1 MKGRNMTRWRDPA
14 KDPRQEPKSHLI
26 TAEGADY
33 TYNKKEPN
41 RVIARIN
48 YHKLDK
54 AGLERLI
61 YTYLGDWIR
70 TQQAGVANGED
81 GADIRLAAAET
92 LKTELEKILE
102 GEKPYDIFVRW
113 KPLAEQPIGWNPD
126 LNDGVRLN
134 IRPFMTARDVG
145 KKGAGILRFKPNIKW
160 EKDRGKDVPSA
171 PWYHLGL
178 EYDGKEGDR
187 INDHHLALEEKRAAR
202 NKEN

>member
-92 LKTELEKILE
+92 LKTELEKDPRRRKSPTTSSCA
-102 GEKPYDIFVRW
+102 GNRW
-113 KPLAEQPIGWNPD
+113 LNSPLAGTPTST
-126 LNDGVRLN
+126 
-134 IRPFMTARDVG
+134 TAC
-145 KKGAGILRFKPNIKW
+145 A
-160 EKDRGKDVPSA
+160 
-171 PWYHLGL
+171 
-178 EYDGKEGDR
+178 
-187 INDHHLALEEKRAAR
+187 
-202 NKEN
+202 